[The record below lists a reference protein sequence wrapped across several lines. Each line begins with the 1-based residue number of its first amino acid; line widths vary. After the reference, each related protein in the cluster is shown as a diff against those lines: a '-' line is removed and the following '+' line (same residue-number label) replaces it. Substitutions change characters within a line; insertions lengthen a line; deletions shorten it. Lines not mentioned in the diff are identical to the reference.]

1 MSIHLGNGCSIT
13 AVKNGKSIDHSLGF
27 GPVNG
32 LIMGTRSGD
41 IDQSVIFYLIEQRG
55 YTAKQV
61 SELLHHKSGM
71 LGLTGYSDLR
81 DIEAEAQKGNLQ
93 CQLALEMNAY
103 RIKKYIGA
111 YAAIMNGLDAI
122 VFTAGIGE
130 NSEFIR
136 SLVCNEMEYMGINID
151 EEENKK
157 GQNKSELFPLKIHR

>member
-1 MSIHLGNGCSIT
+1 
-13 AVKNGKSIDHSLGF
+13 
-27 GPVNG
+27 PVNG

-81 DIEAEAQKGNLQ
+81 DIEKEAEKGNPE
-93 CQLALEMNAY
+93 CILALEMNAY

-130 NSEFIR
+130 NSDVIR
-136 SLVCNEMEYMGINID
+136 SLVCKEMDYLGIHID
-151 EEENKK
+151 EEENKIRSK
-157 GQNKSELFPLKIHR
+157 QIRDISTKNSPVKVLIIPTNEELEIAKQTFSLLN